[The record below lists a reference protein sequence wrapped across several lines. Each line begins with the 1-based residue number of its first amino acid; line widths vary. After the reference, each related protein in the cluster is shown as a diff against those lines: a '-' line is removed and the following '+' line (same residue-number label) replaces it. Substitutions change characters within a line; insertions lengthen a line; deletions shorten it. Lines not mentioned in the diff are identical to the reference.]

1 MNNFIFLGPP
11 GAGKGSLAVKVAED
25 YKIPHISTGDIFR
38 ANIKAQTPLGVKVK
52 AIIDSGSLV
61 SDELTFE
68 LVKDRLAQDDCKNGY
83 ILDGFPRTIPQAE
96 MLEKLVNDVKV
107 VNFEIKDEIVIRRL
121 STRRVC
127 KACGANFNVL
137 TLPPKVEG
145 VCDKCGGE
153 LYQRDDDKQES
164 ILHRMDVYREQTAPL
179 IDYYKNKGNLK
190 AIDARETLKTGMTQ
204 FKNLFPN
211 AEKSIECKKPCLF
224 FQNSTD
230 FFLTNRR

>member
-96 MLEKLVNDVKV
+96 MLDGLVADLKV
-107 VNFEIKDEIVIRRL
+107 VNFQISDDIVIGRL

-127 KACGANFNVL
+127 KACGANYNIK

-164 ILHRMDVYREQTAPL
+164 ILHRMDVYREQTEPL
-179 IDYYKNKGNLK
+179 INYYKNKGKITDL
-190 AIDARETLKTGMTQ
+190 DA
-204 FKNLFPN
+204 
-211 AEKSIECKKPCLF
+211 SIETDILLGEFKKLF
-224 FQNSTD
+224 
-230 FFLTNRR
+230 

>member
-52 AIIDSGSLV
+52 AIIDSGALV

-68 LVKDRLAQDDCKNGY
+68 LVKDRIAQDDCKKGY

-96 MLEKLVNDVKV
+96 MLESLVSDIKV
-107 VNFEIKDEIVIRRL
+107 VNFEIQDEIVIRRL
-121 STRRVC
+121 STRRTC

-145 VCDKCGGE
+145 VCDKCNGE

-164 ILHRMDVYREQTAPL
+164 IMNRMDVYREQTEPL
-179 IDYYKNKGNLK
+179 INFYKEKGKITDL
-190 AIDARETLKTGMTQ
+190 DA
-204 FKNLFPN
+204 
-211 AEKSIECKKPCLF
+211 SIE
-224 FQNSTD
+224 TD
-230 FFLTNRR
+230 ILLGKFKEIF

>member
-96 MLEKLVNDVKV
+96 MLDGLVSDLKV
-107 VNFEIKDEIVIRRL
+107 VNFQISDDIVIGRL

-127 KACGANFNVL
+127 KACGANYNIK

-164 ILHRMDVYREQTAPL
+164 IMHRMDVYREQTEPL
-179 IDYYKNKGNLK
+179 INFYKNKGKITDL
-190 AIDARETLKTGMTQ
+190 DA
-204 FKNLFPN
+204 
-211 AEKSIECKKPCLF
+211 SIE
-224 FQNSTD
+224 TD
-230 FFLTNRR
+230 VLLGKFKEIFK